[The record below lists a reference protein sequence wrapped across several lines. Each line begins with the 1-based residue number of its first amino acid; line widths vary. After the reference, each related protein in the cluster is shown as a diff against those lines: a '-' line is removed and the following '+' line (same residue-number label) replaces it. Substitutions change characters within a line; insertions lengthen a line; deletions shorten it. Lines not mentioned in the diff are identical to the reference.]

1 MMVAPTG
8 TQEFD
13 GFFRVEYPK
22 LVAVAMGLT
31 GNHETAC
38 ELAQEALLRCHRSW
52 SRVST
57 MDVPGAWVRRVLIN
71 LATDLHRSR
80 TRARRL
86 PGWAHTTDSVAADSF
101 ADPVVDGWWTAVR
114 ALPDR
119 QRAVVVL
126 HYIEDRSVVDVARV
140 LGIAEG
146 TVKATLAKARSTL
159 ARTMTR
165 ET

>member
-1 MMVAPTG
+1 MVAPSG
-8 TQEFD
+8 TQDFD

-22 LVAVAMGLT
+22 LVSVALGLT
-31 GNHETAC
+31 GNHDTAF

-52 SRVST
+52 SKVST
-57 MDVPGAWVRRVLIN
+57 LDVPGAWVRRVLIN
-71 LATDLHRSR
+71 LATDLHRSNRRSRRMPDWAR
-80 TRARRL
+80 TDQ
-86 PGWAHTTDSVAADSF
+86 PTSF

-126 HYIEDRSVVDVARV
+126 HYIEDRSVADVAAV

-146 TVKATLAKARSTL
+146 TVKSTLAKARDTL
-159 ARTMTR
+159 SKTIVR
-165 ET
+165 EA

>member
-8 TQEFD
+8 TRDFD

-22 LVAVAMGLT
+22 LVAIASGLT
-31 GNHETAC
+31 GNHELAC
-38 ELAQEALLRCHRSW
+38 ELAQETLLRCHRSW
-52 SRVST
+52 PQVSA
-57 MDVPGAWVRRVLIN
+57 MDVPGAWARRVLIN
-71 LATDLHRSR
+71 LATDLHRSSA
-80 TRARRL
+80 RARRS
-86 PGWAHTTDSVAADSF
+86 PSWMFSSEVASY

-126 HYIEDRSVVDVARV
+126 HYLEDRSVADVAAV

-146 TVKATLAKARSTL
+146 TVKATLAKARRNL
-159 ARTMTR
+159 ARAISK
-165 ET
+165 ES